1 MQFEKEIKKKQRQ
14 VHPIKLSPEKKVYI
28 YIKEG
33 MPIRQLRRYGYRQHL
48 GAAERRITEERK
60 GIFGYMVNILIG

>member
-1 MQFEKEIKKKQRQ
+1 MQFEKEIKKNKDRFT
-14 VHPIKLSPEKKVYI
+14 PLNFLLEKRSI

-48 GAAERRITEERK
+48 GAAEHRITEERK

>member
-1 MQFEKEIKKKQRQ
+1 M
-14 VHPIKLSPEKKVYI
+14 Y
-28 YIKEG
+28 KEG
-33 MPIRQLRRYGYRQHL
+33 TPIRQLRSYGYNQHL

>member
-1 MQFEKEIKKKQRQ
+1 MQFEKEIKKNKDRFT
-14 VHPIKLSPEKKVYI
+14 PLNFLLEKRSI

-60 GIFGYMVNILIG
+60 GILDIWLIY

>member
-33 MPIRQLRRYGYRQHL
+33 SQSDSCGGMVT
-48 GAAERRITEERK
+48 ASTSERRNVGLPKKEKEFLDIW
-60 GIFGYMVNILIG
+60 LIY

>member
-1 MQFEKEIKKKQRQ
+1 MQFEKEIKKNKDRFT
-14 VHPIKLSPEKKVYI
+14 PLNFLLEKRSI

-33 MPIRQLRRYGYRQHL
+33 MPIRQLRRYGYHQHL

-60 GIFGYMVNILIG
+60 EILDIWLIY

>member
-1 MQFEKEIKKKQRQ
+1 MQFEKEIKKNKDRFT
-14 VHPIKLSPEKKVYI
+14 PLNFLLEKRSI

-48 GAAERRITEERK
+48 GAAEHRTTEERK

>member
-1 MQFEKEIKKKQRQ
+1 MQFEKEIKKSKDRFT
-14 VHPIKLSPEKKVYI
+14 PLNFLLEKRSI

>member
-1 MQFEKEIKKKQRQ
+1 MQFEKEIKKNKDRFT
-14 VHPIKLSPEKKVYI
+14 PLNFLLEKRSI

-60 GIFGYMVNILIG
+60 EILDIWLIY

>member
-1 MQFEKEIKKKQRQ
+1 MQFEKEIKKNKDRFT
-14 VHPIKLSPEKKVYI
+14 PLNFLLEKRSI

-48 GAAERRITEERK
+48 GTAERRITEERK
-60 GIFGYMVNILIG
+60 GILDIWLIY

>member
-1 MQFEKEIKKKQRQ
+1 MQFEKEIKKNKDRFT
-14 VHPIKLSPEKKVYI
+14 PLNFFLEKRSI

>member
-1 MQFEKEIKKKQRQ
+1 M
-14 VHPIKLSPEKKVYI
+14 Y
-28 YIKEG
+28 KEG
-33 MPIRQLRRYGYRQHL
+33 APIRQLQRYGYNQHP

>member
-1 MQFEKEIKKKQRQ
+1 MQFEKEIKKNKDRFT
-14 VHPIKLSPEKKVYI
+14 PLNFLLEKRSI

>member
-1 MQFEKEIKKKQRQ
+1 MQFEKEIKKNKDRFT
-14 VHPIKLSPEKKVYI
+14 PLNFLLEKRSI

-48 GAAERRITEERK
+48 GAAERRITEERNFWIY
-60 GIFGYMVNILIG
+60 G

>member
-1 MQFEKEIKKKQRQ
+1 MQFEKEIKKNKDRFT
-14 VHPIKLSPEKKVYI
+14 PLNFLLEKRSI
-28 YIKEG
+28 YIKEV